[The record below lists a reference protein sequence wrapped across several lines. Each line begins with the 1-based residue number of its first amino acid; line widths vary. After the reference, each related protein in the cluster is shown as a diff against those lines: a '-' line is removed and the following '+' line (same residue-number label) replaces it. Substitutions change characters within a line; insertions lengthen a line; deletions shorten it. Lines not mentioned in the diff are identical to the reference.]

1 MINSLQNNSCAINFV
16 ALGEFQ
22 NFNINAE
29 RDKLTIKFK
38 LRSKLDFFIHNVS

>member
-1 MINSLQNNSCAINFV
+1 MINSLQNNSCVINSV
-16 ALGEFQ
+16 ALEEFQ

-38 LRSKLDFFIHNVS
+38 LRF